1 MSGKRWNHAAI
12 ILLVLALP
20 LIFQSAYSR
29 HILVSAGIFASSGHR
44 TLDQAALE
52 AVKRAP
58 FDPGRQ
64 GATPVSSTGD
74 VVVRFHLN

>member
-1 MSGKRWNHAAI
+1 VVTIRVVIDKEGR
-12 ILLVLALP
+12 V
-20 LIFQSAYSR
+20 
-29 HILVSAGIFASSGHR
+29 VSAGIFASSGHR